1 MSKLV
6 GMIMGRNFAIDAGVF
21 VVELGK
27 YRRPKV
33 DQKERA
39 SAVRSGTRSISRSST
54 SERKKVYLKYYQN
67 L

>member
-27 YRRPKV
+27 YIRPKV

-39 SAVRSGTRSISRSST
+39 FSS
-54 SERKKVYLKYYQN
+54 KVGDKIHFKV
-67 L
+67 